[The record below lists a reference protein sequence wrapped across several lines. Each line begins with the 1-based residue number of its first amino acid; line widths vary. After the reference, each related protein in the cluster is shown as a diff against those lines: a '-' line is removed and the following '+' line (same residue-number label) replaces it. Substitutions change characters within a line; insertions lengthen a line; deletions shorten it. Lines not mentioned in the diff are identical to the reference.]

1 MKELDYKLLRA
12 LHTVIIEGS
21 FEKAAA
27 KLNITQSA
35 VSQRIKQLEQQF
47 AEPVLLRNHPMSLT
61 PLGATLLTH
70 FQQVNQLESD
80 LLTEL
85 FPNDNKGPLT
95 VAIALNADSVA
106 GWFIPAVAPLLKP
119 LNLELDLQITDESL
133 TQERLKNGEVY
144 AAVSSQSKTSS
155 GYRVRP
161 LGTLKYFLGAT
172 PAFIDKHFTNG
183 VTEES
188 LRKAPTMDF
197 NQYDQLQ
204 SNFLQ
209 ANFGISRGEYPCHR
223 IRSVEAM
230 TQMVLHDCCYA
241 LLPEFLVETELA
253 SGTIINI
260 LPQNT
265 FDHHLYWHS
274 WTLEKGRLKKLS
286 QHIVDYAHQHLLQI
300 GGEHG

>member
-12 LHTVIIEGS
+12 LHTVMLEGS
-21 FEKAAA
+21 FEKAAN
-27 KLNITQSA
+27 KLSITQSA

-47 AEPVLLRNHPMSLT
+47 AEPVLLRTQPMSLT
-61 PLGATLLTH
+61 QLGSTLLTH

-80 LLTEL
+80 LLADL
-85 FPNDNKGPLT
+85 FPNESKGPLS

-106 GWFIPAVAPLLKP
+106 GWFIPAVSSLLES
-119 LNLELDLQITDESL
+119 LNIELDLQIADESL

-144 AAVSSQSKTSS
+144 AAVSSQSKSSS

-161 LGTLKYFLGAT
+161 LGTLRYFLGASPT
-172 PAFIDKHFTNG
+172 FIAKHFPHG
-183 VTEES
+183 VTS
-188 LRKAPTMDF
+188 DALRKAPTMDF

-209 ANFGISRGEYPCHR
+209 ANFGILRGEYPCHR

-230 TQMVLHDCCYA
+230 TQMVLHNCCYA
-241 LLPEFLVETELA
+241 LLPEFLVEKELA
-253 SGTIINI
+253 SGAIINI

-265 FDHHLYWHS
+265 FDHRLYWHS
-274 WTLEKGRLKKLS
+274 WTLEKGRLKMLS
-286 QHIVDYAHQHLLQI
+286 QHIVDYAHKHLLQTND
-300 GGEHG
+300 